1 MTNQRPAGLVTEAER
16 YLAAVA
22 VFRSEG
28 CELHWRPESS
38 VQPNRLLHVPR
49 PAGQPEVNDVRT
61 T

>member
-22 VFRSEG
+22 VFRAEG
-28 CELHWRPESS
+28 CEPHWRQEPS
-38 VQPNRLLHVPR
+38 VQPYRLSQVPR